1 VFIVAI
7 RTGDWELQKHLTE
20 DETRRGFLLSMLES
34 RVIEKGSREAV
45 T

>member
-20 DETRRGFLLSMLES
+20 DETRGFLLSMLES